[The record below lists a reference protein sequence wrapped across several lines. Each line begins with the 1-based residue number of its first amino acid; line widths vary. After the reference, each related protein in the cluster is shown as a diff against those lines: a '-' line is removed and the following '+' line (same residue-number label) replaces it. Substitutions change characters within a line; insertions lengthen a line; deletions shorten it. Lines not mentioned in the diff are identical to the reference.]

1 MEKSGKAEGF
11 TCQIRVVPLL
21 NTNKQNQSEI
31 TFTAKVLV
39 QFSSQF
45 FWECGDEFRAFTDKK
60 GEIGDEEELNLTEEF
75 GQVASFFSKFKL
87 CFSVIYKKNAI
98 KVITESSGT
107 VQKKILRSPLERDYF
122 NIQISG
128 LYVAYNSLHEY
139 SDY

>member
-11 TCQIRVVPLL
+11 TCQIRVVPLS

-39 QFSSQF
+39 QFSIQF
-45 FWECGDEFRAFTDKK
+45 FWECGDEFKAITDKK
-60 GEIGDEEELNLTEEF
+60 GEIDGEEELNLTEEF
-75 GQVASFFSKFKL
+75 GQAASFFSKIKL

-98 KVITESSGT
+98 KVISETSGI
-107 VQKKILRSPLERDYF
+107 VKKKILTSPLEKGYF

-128 LYVAYNSLHEY
+128 LYIAYTSLHEY
-139 SDY
+139 LDY

>member
-1 MEKSGKAEGF
+1 MYLKLISQLETCSLKAHNYVPQLVAWHNYLFEQGVLLPREILEKSGKAEGF

-60 GEIGDEEELNLTEEF
+60 GEIDGEEELNLTEKF
-75 GQVASFFSKFKL
+75 GQAASFFSKFKL

-98 KVITESSGT
+98 KVI
-107 VQKKILRSPLERDYF
+107 
-122 NIQISG
+122 
-128 LYVAYNSLHEY
+128 
-139 SDY
+139 